1 MMNASESSQSFSV
14 LGGPLHRAGRRLGL
28 VRGET
33 NTIMLGLV
41 LGWGP
46 WLLILGLALIEGIT
60 DRMLSMALV
69 AAHARL
75 LLVIPLIFISETW
88 VTPRMAACVAT
99 IARYGIVSPDDRPA
113 LDAEVSRTRRR
124 ANWWWPE
131 VACLVLALVLDLTG
145 SRLQTYGESSTYDPA
160 RDSLAFLVYVHVG
173 LLVFRFLVFRTV
185 WKLVLWGW
193 FLWRVSR
200 LDLHLIAG
208 HPDRAGGLGSLEGVH
223 ERFTPLVAALSV
235 LECAALAESISTG
248 TLAVTAVYPTLA
260 MLLLLD
266 GVLFLGPLLVFT
278 DKLWAGRTK
287 GVGLYNGLA
296 ARYVKEFEAK
306 WLEGTS
312 RNEPLLG
319 TPDLQSL
326 ADLANAVSV
335 VKGMR
340 WVTIGPRLLTVMTV
354 ALVGPLMP
362 LFLFRYPLAELAQ
375 KFFSKLVG
383 F

>member
-1 MMNASESSQSFSV
+1 MMNASESPQSFSV
-14 LGGPLHRAGRRLGL
+14 LGGPLHRTGQRLGL
-28 VRGET
+28 VRGEA
-33 NTIMLGLV
+33 NTILLGLA
-41 LGWGP
+41 LGWAP
-46 WLLILGLALIEGIT
+46 WLLVVGLALIEGVV
-60 DRMLSMALV
+60 DRMFSMALV
-69 AAHARL
+69 AGHARL
-75 LLVIPLIFISETW
+75 LLVIPLIFVSESW

-99 IARYGIVSPDDRPA
+99 IARYGVVSPDDRPA
-113 LDAEVSRTRRR
+113 LDAEVLRTHRW

-131 VACLVLALVLDLTG
+131 VICLVLAVLLGVTG

-160 RDSLAFLVYVHVG
+160 RDSLSFLVYVHVG

-185 WKLVLWGW
+185 WKLALWGW

-260 MLLLLD
+260 LLLLLD

-306 WLEGTS
+306 WLEGAS
-312 RNEPLLG
+312 RDEPLLG

-354 ALVGPLMP
+354 ALVGPLLP

-375 KFFSKLVG
+375 KFFSKLLG
-383 F
+383 L

>member
-1 MMNASESSQSFSV
+1 MMNASESPQSFSV

-33 NTIMLGLV
+33 NTIMLGLA
-41 LGWGP
+41 LGWAP
-46 WLLILGLALIEGIT
+46 WLLIAGLALVEGVA

-69 AAHARL
+69 AGHARL
-75 LLVIPLIFISETW
+75 LLVIPLIFVSESW
-88 VTPRMAACVAT
+88 AAPRMAACVAT
-99 IARYGIVSPDDRPA
+99 IARYGVVSADDRPA
-113 LDAEVSRTRRR
+113 LDAEVSRTRRW

-131 VACLVLALVLDLTG
+131 VACLVLAILLDVTG

-160 RDSLAFLVYVHVG
+160 RDSLSFLVYVHLG
-173 LLVFRFLVFRTV
+173 LLVFRFLVFRTA
-185 WKLVLWGW
+185 WKLALWGW

-235 LECAALAESISTG
+235 LECAALAESISNG

-260 MLLLLD
+260 LLLLLD

-296 ARYVKEFEAK
+296 ARYVREFEAK

-340 WVTIGPRLLTVMTV
+340 WVTIGPRLLTIMTV

>member
-1 MMNASESSQSFSV
+1 MSSRESPQSFSV

-75 LLVIPLIFISETW
+75 LLVIPLIFVSETW

-99 IARYGIVSPDDRPA
+99 IARYGIVSSDDRPA
-113 LDAEVSRTRRR
+113 LDAEVSRTRRW

-131 VACLVLALVLDLTG
+131 VACLVLALVLDVTG

-185 WKLVLWGW
+185 WILVLWGW

-235 LECAALAESISTG
+235 FECAALAESISAG

-266 GVLFLGPLLVFT
+266 GVFFLGPLLVFT

-306 WLEGTS
+306 WLESTS
-312 RNEPLLG
+312 QDELLG

-335 VKGMR
+335 AKGMR
-340 WVTIGPRLLTVMTV
+340 WITIGPRLLTIMTV
-354 ALVGPLMP
+354 AMVAPLAP

>member
-1 MMNASESSQSFSV
+1 MMNASESPQSFSV
-14 LGGPLHRAGRRLGL
+14 LGGPLHRTGQRLGL
-28 VRGET
+28 VRGEA
-33 NTIMLGLV
+33 NTILLGLA
-41 LGWGP
+41 LGWAP
-46 WLLILGLALIEGIT
+46 WLLVVGLALIEGVA
-60 DRMLSMALV
+60 DRMFSMALV
-69 AAHARL
+69 AGHARL
-75 LLVIPLIFISETW
+75 LLVIPLIFVSESW

-99 IARYGIVSPDDRPA
+99 ITRYGVVSPDDRPA
-113 LDAEVSRTRRR
+113 LDAEVLRTRRW

-131 VACLVLALVLDLTG
+131 VICLVLAVLLDVTG

-160 RDSLAFLVYVHVG
+160 RDSLSFLVYVHVG

-185 WKLVLWGW
+185 WKLALWGW

-260 MLLLLD
+260 LLLLLD

-326 ADLANAVSV
+326 ADLVNSV
-335 VKGMR
+335 GIVKGMR
-340 WVTIGPRLLTVMTV
+340 WITIGPRLLTFMTV

-362 LFLFRYPLAELAQ
+362 LFLFRYPLAELAR

-383 F
+383 L

>member
-1 MMNASESSQSFSV
+1 MMNASEPPQTFSV

-28 VRGET
+28 VRGDT
-33 NTIMLGLV
+33 NTIMLGLA
-41 LGWGP
+41 LGWAP
-46 WLLILGLALIEGIT
+46 WLLVTALALIEGVG
-60 DRMLSMALV
+60 DRMLSMALI
-69 AAHARL
+69 AGHARL
-75 LLVIPLIFISETW
+75 LLVIPLIFISESW
-88 VTPRMAACVAT
+88 AAPRMAASVAT
-99 IARYGIVSPDDRPA
+99 ITRYGIVSPEDRPA
-113 LDAEVSRTRRR
+113 LDAEVSRTRRW

-131 VACLVLALVLDLTG
+131 VVCLVIAVLLDVTG

-160 RDSLAFLVYVHVG
+160 RDSLSFLVYVHVG

-185 WKLVLWGW
+185 WKLALWGW
-193 FLWRVSR
+193 FLWRVSQ

-223 ERFTPLVAALSV
+223 ERFSPLVAALSV

-260 MLLLLD
+260 LLLLLD
-266 GVLFLGPLLVFT
+266 GVLFLGPLVVFT

-287 GVGLYNGLA
+287 GVGLYNALA

-306 WLEGTS
+306 WVNAASPSES
-312 RNEPLLG
+312 LLG
-319 TPDLQSL
+319 TPDIQSL

-340 WVTIGPRLLTVMTV
+340 WITIGPRLLTVMTV

-375 KFFSKLVG
+375 RFFSKLVG
-383 F
+383 L